1 MTALLL
7 LGSKP
12 EPLLPPAESWQAL
25 ACANASGR
33 SARDLALLDPDF
45 TVISA
50 IVTSGRKPANDL
62 AVANLS
68 GLRTDALYYLPRPV
82 AGGTALR
89 RAFFPLKMWRC
100 QPWFFRRRL
109 RAAGYRWERFHN
121 PGYAWYL
128 QELRR
133 LTRNDEAVMAAAARK
148 QPSTGAFALVV
159 ALSLGRWER
168 VILSGFS
175 FELTHAYAHNPSI
188 EELGTTASKHGDTD
202 IKVMRSLARATGRV
216 VTTEAAVAEST
227 GIAYL

>member
-1 MTALLL
+1 MAALLL

-12 EPLLPPAESWQAL
+12 EPVLPPAGAWQAL

-33 SARDLALLDPDF
+33 SAQALGLADPDF

-50 IVTSGRKPANDL
+50 IVTSGRKPANYL
-62 AVANLS
+62 AVTNLA
-68 GLRTDALYYLPRPV
+68 GLYTKALYYLPRPV
-82 AGGTALR
+82 AGSTALK
-89 RAFFPLKMWRC
+89 RALFPLKMWRC

-109 RAAGYRWERFHN
+109 GAAGYRWDRFHN

-128 QELRR
+128 EELRR
-133 LTRNDEAVMAAAARK
+133 LTGGDETVMAAAARK

-159 ALSLGRWER
+159 ALSLGRWDR

-188 EELGTTASKHGDTD
+188 EEMGTTASKHGDTD
-202 IKVMRSLARATGRV
+202 IKVMRSLAEASGRV
-216 VTTEAAVAEST
+216 VTTEAAVAEGAS
-227 GIAYL
+227 IAYL